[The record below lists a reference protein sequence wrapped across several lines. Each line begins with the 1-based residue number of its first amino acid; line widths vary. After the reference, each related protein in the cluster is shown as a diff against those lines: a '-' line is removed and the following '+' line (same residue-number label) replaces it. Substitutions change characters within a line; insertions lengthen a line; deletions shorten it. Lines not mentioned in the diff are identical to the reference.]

1 MTPVILAST
10 SPARRKLL
18 AAAGLSHS
26 ALSPGVDEAAAKVSL
41 LAEGASPAEV
51 ARALAWQKAVAISR
65 LHPEALVIGADQ
77 TLDLEGQLF
86 DKAETLDA
94 ARARLRLLRG
104 RTHLLHS
111 AVAVAKGG
119 QPVWDQSPSAR
130 LTMRDFSDDFLDEWL
145 GRQGDSVLG
154 SVGCYRLED
163 EGIQLFS
170 AVEGDYFTILGLPLV
185 GLLAFFREQGVMAA

>member
-10 SPARRKLL
+10 SSARRSLL
-18 AAAGLSHS
+18 AAAGLSHT
-26 ALSPGVDEAAAKVSL
+26 ALSPGVDETAAKIAL
-41 LAEGASPAEV
+41 LADGASPAQV
-51 ARALAWQKAVAISR
+51 AEALARQKAIAISR

-86 DKAETLDA
+86 DKVDTLEA

-111 AVAVAKGG
+111 AVAVAMGG
-119 QPVWDQSPSAR
+119 LPVWGQLPSAR
-130 LTMRDFSDDFLDEWL
+130 LTMRDFSDSFLDEWL
-145 GRQGDSVLG
+145 SRQGDSVLG

-185 GLLAFFREQGVMAA
+185 GLLAFFREQGVLAA

>member
-10 SPARRKLL
+10 STARRSLL
-18 AAAGLSHS
+18 AAAGLSHT
-26 ALSPGVDEAAAKVSL
+26 ALSPGVDETAAKIAL
-41 LAEGASPAEV
+41 LADGASPAQV
-51 ARALAWQKAVAISR
+51 AEALARQKAIAISR
-65 LHPEALVIGADQ
+65 LHPEAFVIGADQ
-77 TLDLEGQLF
+77 TLDLDGQLF
-86 DKAETLDA
+86 DKAETASA
-94 ARARLRLLRG
+94 ARARLALLRG

-111 AVAVAKGG
+111 AVAVAMGG
-119 QPVWDQSPSAR
+119 QTVWAQSPSAR
-130 LTMRDFSDDFLDEWL
+130 LTMRDFSDAFLDEWL
-145 GRQGDSVLG
+145 SRQGDSVLG